1 MNNQMITYEYDR
13 YSRHYIV
20 RNTRILFA
28 NFTGAARQYNQ
39 EGRRNFHIVI
49 PEDLAIEMENLGVN
63 VHHLLPR
70 NENETETCTLKVSVY
85 PDADIRLLNG
95 RVATNAVIDNN
106 KESGL
111 DMGPMIDNEFRK
123 GHVLNGEIKI
133 EFHVARNTQ
142 VPNSSP
148 YLRVDV
154 LFLPIRKSRLVEE
167 YESYLE
173 EEDDD
178 DLPM

>member
-1 MNNQMITYEYDR
+1 MNTNTMSYEYDR

-28 NFTGAARQYNQ
+28 NFTGAARQYNM

-49 PEDLAIEMENLGVN
+49 PEDLATEMENLGVN
-63 VHHLLPR
+63 VHHLPPR
-70 NENETETCTLKVSVY
+70 NEDETETCTLKVSVY
-85 PDADIRLLNG
+85 PDADIRLISG

-106 KESGL
+106 NKDM

-123 GHVLNGEIKI
+123 GHVLNGEVKI
-133 EFHVARNTQ
+133 EFHVTRNTQ

>member
-1 MNNQMITYEYDR
+1 MNTNINYEYDR

-49 PEDLAIEMENLGVN
+49 PEDLAVEMENLGVN
-63 VHHLLPR
+63 VHHLPPR
-70 NENETETCTLKVSVY
+70 NEDEPETCTLKVSVY
-85 PDADIRLLNG
+85 PDADIRLVNG
-95 RVATNAVIDNN
+95 RVATNAVIDNVN
-106 KESGL
+106 KDM

-133 EFHVARNTQ
+133 EFHVAKNTK

-154 LFLPIRKSRLVEE
+154 LFIPIRKSRLVEE
-167 YESYLE
+167 YESYMDD
-173 EEDDD
+173 EDED

>member
-1 MNNQMITYEYDR
+1 MNTNMTYEYDR

-28 NFTGAARQYNQ
+28 NFTGAARQYNT
-39 EGRRNFHIVI
+39 EGRRNFHIVV
-49 PEDLAIEMENLGVN
+49 PEDLAMEMESLGVN
-63 VHHLLPR
+63 VHHLPPR
-70 NENETETCTLKVSVY
+70 NEDENETTTLKVSVY
-85 PDADIRLLNG
+85 PDADIRLISG
-95 RVATNAVIDNN
+95 RTATNAVINNDN
-106 KESGL
+106 KDL
-111 DMGPMIDNEFRK
+111 DMGPLIDNEFRK
-123 GHVLNGEIKI
+123 GHIMNGEINI
-133 EFHVARNTQ
+133 EFHIARNTK

-167 YESYLE
+167 YEAYMDD
-173 EEDDD
+173 EDED